1 MLFLCLMPGGMLM
14 TFGKRMKIA
23 LIGAVIA
30 SLAGS
35 LFVLLLS
42 ESARM
47 LTIISLI
54 VAVAVLGLV
63 LVAQF
68 ILEGKP
74 AKVRVPVFILII
86 VLSVCTVLSVAL
98 YNIGKKITFPGT
110 SDEEAYEELC
120 DMEGV
125 VVQIDEGN
133 LSGWRIPAT
142 AVAEGE
148 PRPVI
153 LYFGGNGENSSNRVE
168 NMLSNEKSSYLYENY
183 DFFFMDYPSYGNNDT
198 ELTEDSLYQFTLDAY
213 NYVSSL
219 DTTSGITL
227 LSYSIGNGPA
237 MYLASQD
244 DVNID
249 SMIMLAPYNSGYDLY
264 NANLNI
270 FYGPLRLLVAFKLPS
285 YKYAGDVECPVTMI
299 ASTDDE
305 IIPYESSRNLF
316 SSLSGGAANFVTVEG
331 VLHNDFFSSP
341 DVINAVRNC
350 LEAA

>member
-54 VAVAVLGLV
+54 VAVAV
-63 LVAQF
+63 
-68 ILEGKP
+68 
-74 AKVRVPVFILII
+74 LII

-153 LYFGGNGENSSNRVE
+153 LYFAAITIPNLPRTVCISLHL
-168 NMLSNEKSSYLYENY
+168 MLIIMSH
-183 DFFFMDYPSYGNNDT
+183 PS
-198 ELTEDSLYQFTLDAY
+198 
-213 NYVSSL
+213 
-219 DTTSGITL
+219 I
-227 LSYSIGNGPA
+227 
-237 MYLASQD
+237 
-244 DVNID
+244 
-249 SMIMLAPYNSGYDLY
+249 
-264 NANLNI
+264 
-270 FYGPLRLLVAFKLPS
+270 LPQ
-285 YKYAGDVECPVTMI
+285 A
-299 ASTDDE
+299 
-305 IIPYESSRNLF
+305 
-316 SSLSGGAANFVTVEG
+316 
-331 VLHNDFFSSP
+331 
-341 DVINAVRNC
+341 
-350 LEAA
+350 